1 MFKGPSQ
8 GLGPALMGG
17 LGHLLNTW
25 RGLGVQGPG
34 ARAHRGLGPKTLGPP
49 QGLGA
54 RAPER
59 LETEQF
65 FVVLKS
71 LLVGG
76 WRRGGS
82 QLKRLPQM
90 WGPGGKR
97 ARDTPPTP
105 PPPLR
110 VFTLSITE
118 TIQHAPQGRRI
129 TLTEIMSYSL
139 NSLKEAI

>member
-1 MFKGPSQ
+1 MRQLQGPEPRFGPSSQ
-8 GLGPALMGG
+8 KLGLGLGPG
-17 LGHLLNTW
+17 LTEK
-25 RGLGVQGPG
+25 GPG
-34 ARAHRGLGPKTLGPP
+34 PPGAWGSGPTRPK
-49 QGLGA
+49 
-54 RAPER
+54 
-59 LETEQF
+59 TEQF

-105 PPPLR
+105 PPPPTPAAFLGCKGEKKR
-110 VFTLSITE
+110 VFTLSVTE
-118 TIQHAPQGRRI
+118 TIQHAPQGRR
-129 TLTEIMSYSL
+129 TLKPP
-139 NSLKEAI
+139 NPKH